1 MRCFRRKWRH
11 WFLRIQWCWL
21 MWHRQSWHSTAISC
35 KALHFGKSETFVK
48 ESSIRKAAGEM
59 ALSQLVQQNLR
70 HHTLFLWSWHFTE
83 SQLFLDSISYPG
95 IPPDSI
101 RFANVTSSLQTS
113 NCHLRRPM
121 TPQSTLPV
129 CTPIRI
135 STLVCV
141 ISRTALKRGKFSIT
155 IWLLGKLRILPL
167 CCAFRPFFKALD
179 KQRLCEKFKKI
190 FGKSQD
196 EIEAPLKSPISFP
209 SACVIR

>member
-1 MRCFRRKWRH
+1 MVFALVWNRDFQKININEVFRRKWRH
-11 WFLRIQWCWL
+11 WFLRIQCWL
-21 MWHRQSWHSTAISC
+21 MWHRHSWHSTAISC

-48 ESSIRKAAGEM
+48 ESSIRKAVAGEM

-70 HHTLFLWSWHFTE
+70 HHILFLWSWHFTE

-141 ISRTALKRGKFSIT
+141 ISRTALKRGTFESLV
-155 IWLLGKLRILPL
+155 LLFGCLEN
-167 CCAFRPFFKALD
+167 CAFFRSVAFLGLF
-179 KQRLCEKFKKI
+179 
-190 FGKSQD
+190 
-196 EIEAPLKSPISFP
+196 
-209 SACVIR
+209 